1 MIAGV
6 TALRP
11 PSAQPYCAR
20 FSGLVATGLEECT
33 DDPAALDRGGRW
45 VVVATYEGRI
55 TAARFRDWR
64 AAPPEAV
71 AGPWQGPAPDAW
83 RSSLQQHAYE
93 AAVESVKDRIGRG
106 DVYQA
111 NVCRIL
117 TADLPMP
124 DAADLGGLHALLAS
138 RNPAP
143 FEGFLRL
150 PGLQVATASPELFLQ
165 RHGHDVRTGPIKGT
179 GRHPAD
185 LLAKD
190 EAENVM
196 IVDLMRNDLSRIC
209 RAGSVRVPRLLA
221 QEQHPGL
228 VHLVS
233 EVAGILRPD
242 IRWPEILRA
251 VLPPGSVS
259 GAPKASAIQILRSV
273 EPVPRGPY
281 CGALGWVDA
290 DANTAQLAVGIR
302 TFWSGEDSVLRFGTG
317 AGITW
322 GSHPT
327 REWRETELKASHLL
341 AVAAGEFPG

>member
-11 PSAQPYCAR
+11 PSARPYCAR
-20 FSGLVATGLEECT
+20 FSGLVATELQECT
-33 DDPAALDRGGRW
+33 DDPAALDTGGRW

-55 TAARFRDWR
+55 TAARFRDWSP
-64 AAPPEAV
+64 APATAI
-71 AGPWQGPAPDAW
+71 AGPWRGPTVESW
-83 RSSLQQHAYE
+83 RSSLDQLAYE

-106 DVYQA
+106 DIYQA

-117 TADLPMP
+117 TAELP
-124 DAADLGGLHALLAS
+124 DADEGDLGGLHALLAS

-165 RHGHDVRTGPIKGT
+165 RRDQRVRTGPIKGT
-179 GRHPAD
+179 GRSSTD

-209 RAGSVRVPRLLA
+209 RAGSVRVPRLLV

-233 EVAGILRPD
+233 EVTGTLRSEV
-242 IRWPEILRA
+242 RWPEILQA

-259 GAPKASAIQILRSV
+259 GAPKTSAVQILRSV

-290 DANTAQLAVGIR
+290 DTGAAELAVGIR
-302 TFWSGEDSVLRFGTG
+302 TFWSGEDGVLRFGTG

-322 GSHPT
+322 GSHPA
-327 REWRETELKASHLL
+327 REWRETQLKGAHLL
-341 AVAAGEFPG
+341 SVAAGAFPG